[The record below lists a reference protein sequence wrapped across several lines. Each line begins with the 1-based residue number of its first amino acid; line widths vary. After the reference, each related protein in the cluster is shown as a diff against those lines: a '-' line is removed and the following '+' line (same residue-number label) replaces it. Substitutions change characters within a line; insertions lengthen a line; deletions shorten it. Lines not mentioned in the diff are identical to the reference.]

1 MAVGRQDIKGT
12 KILNEINSSNI
23 VRTEYDTADKTMIT
37 EFKNGTR
44 YEYEEVPH
52 NVYAEFRLSESQ
64 GKYFNQTRAHMFQLS
79 ETVGFLAIAQKLTDM
94 YIYVRLKT
102 EISLRGR
109 NFLTS

>member
-1 MAVGRQDIKGT
+1 MGVGRQEIKGT

-23 VRTEYDTADKTMIT
+23 VRTEYDTEDKTMIA

-64 GKYFNQTRAHMFQLS
+64 GKYFN
-79 ETVGFLAIAQKLTDM
+79 ENIAKSHK
-94 YIYVRLKT
+94 YVKK
-102 EISLRGR
+102 G
-109 NFLTS
+109 